1 MYKKMLVL
9 LDGSE
14 LAEVVF
20 RYARELSGRL
30 DLDLDLLH
38 VVTPQEEDQLPM
50 RRAYIERMAKLLCDE
65 AQKLSAS
72 TSPAGV
78 EKCIE
83 AKGVVA
89 IGDPADEI
97 IKYIDENS
105 VDLVMLST
113 RGKSGS
119 KVWNI
124 GSVATKVTHASKV
137 PVWLVPAE
145 LRDEI
150 LEDSLPN
157 RPLLVPLNGSE
168 VAEAAIPY
176 VVSVARQRAEAAGE
190 MILVHVAEHP
200 TTFYN
205 ADHLKAAEADRDRI
219 KAYLEGVAAPL
230 RAQGFSVR
238 TEVLIGDPATA
249 VLQHIRYNPPQLV
262 AMATRGRRGLSRFVF
277 GSVTEEIMHSLK
289 KTPMLLIPAV
299 KEED

>member
-1 MYKKMLVL
+1 VL

-219 KAYLEGVAAPL
+219 KAYLEGVAEPL

>member
-205 ADHLKAAEADRDRI
+205 ADHLKAAEADRERI
-219 KAYLEGVAAPL
+219 KAYLEGVAEPL